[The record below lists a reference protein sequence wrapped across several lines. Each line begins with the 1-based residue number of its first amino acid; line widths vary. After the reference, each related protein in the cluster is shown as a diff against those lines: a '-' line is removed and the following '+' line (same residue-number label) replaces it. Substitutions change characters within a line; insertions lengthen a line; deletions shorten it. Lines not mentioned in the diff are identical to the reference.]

1 MSALS
6 NRIVVYAMM
15 LSLTLTCLIYSSAAR
30 GQKGSAQYLN
40 PGYSGARSQPVDDT
54 TLKQTARAYVKVRE
68 IVQTGQ
74 QALDGTRDNT
84 EKQQIAEQVESR
96 KLAAVKSEGLQPQQ
110 YNQVIQLVQADAH
123 LRQKFLSYADRVKS
137 GAE

>member
-1 MSALS
+1 MQLQDKTPKQLADMIAT
-6 NRIVVYAMM
+6 RINIGGVLVVV
-15 LSLTLTCLIYSSAAR
+15 
-30 GQKGSAQYLN
+30 N
-40 PGYSGARSQPVDDT
+40 PHPAYGWHPTVM
-54 TLKQTARAYVKVRE
+54 TAPAHAIKC
-68 IVQTGQ
+68 
-74 QALDGTRDNT
+74 
-84 EKQQIAEQVESR
+84 QQIAEQVESR